1 MDLHT
6 LAGHTA
12 GQHWADR
19 GQQLQLEPVQAA
31 PMRCVGLSRLGSV
44 QTGGVFTMW
53 LQLRGTCWVEA
64 KEGRFRLRAGD
75 WIAFERDS
83 RPALQTDR
91 HGVCIGLS
99 LSAEALRTI
108 GRLADCAFY
117 AGRGRATRADA
128 RTALHLWRD
137 AARRLAAQG
146 PATAG
151 AAVGGA
157 ETSALWPLLLHL
169 TGLQRDLAARVERC
183 PGRSRNRKRQVFGRL
198 QRALMYL
205 EGHCDRMVRITELAE
220 LTSFSSWYFSK
231 TFHALFDESPQA
243 AAARLRLEHAAEL
256 LRTTS
261 MMIGEVASASG
272 FDNPCS
278 FSRAFRARFGVSASR
293 YRSAGVRSSIAEEA
307 RQAA

>member
-1 MDLHT
+1 MDFQHFSASA
-6 LAGHTA
+6 AG
-12 GQHWADR
+12 HWADR

-44 QTGGVFTMW
+44 QTGAVFTIW
-53 LQLRGTCWVEA
+53 LQLRGTSWVEA
-64 KEGRFRLRAGD
+64 KEGRFRLHGGD

-83 RPALQTDR
+83 RPALQSDR

-99 LSAEALRTI
+99 LSADALRTV

-117 AGRGRATRADA
+117 AGRGRATPADA
-128 RTALHLWRD
+128 RTTLRLWRE
-137 AARRLAAQG
+137 AARRLAAQE
-146 PATAG
+146 PAAAGQAG
-151 AAVGGA
+151 AHAA

-169 TGLQRDLAARVERC
+169 AGLQRELAARVDRC

-243 AAARLRLEHAAEL
+243 AAARLRLEHAAGL

-293 YRSAGVRSSIAEEA
+293 YRSAIARPAAEA
-307 RQAA
+307 ESRRAA

>member
-1 MDLHT
+1 MDLHLST
-6 LAGHTA
+6 AAAGP
-12 GQHWADR
+12 GWADR
-19 GQQLQLEPVQAA
+19 GQQLQLESSASA
-31 PMRCVGLSRLGSV
+31 PTRCVGVSRLGSV
-44 QTGGVFTMW
+44 QTGAVFTLW
-53 LQLRGTCWVEA
+53 LQLRGTSWIEA
-64 KEGRFRLRAGD
+64 KEGRFRLRGGD

-83 RPALQTDR
+83 RPALQSDR
-91 HGVCIGLS
+91 HGVCIGLA
-99 LSAEALRTI
+99 LTPDALRAI
-108 GRLADCAFY
+108 GRMADCTFY
-117 AGRGRATRADA
+117 AGRGRVDRREA
-128 RTALHLWRD
+128 RTTLRLWRE
-137 AARRLAAQG
+137 AARRLAAQE
-146 PATAG
+146 PG
-151 AAVGGA
+151 AAADAG
-157 ETSALWPLLLHL
+157 ALWPLLLHL
-169 TGLQRDLAARVERC
+169 TGLQADLAARVERC

-256 LRTTS
+256 LCTTS

-293 YRSAGVRSSIAEEA
+293 YRSAAA
-307 RQAA
+307 RRTPAPDLRRAA

>member
-1 MDLHT
+1 MDLHLSAVAT
-6 LAGHTA
+6 GP
-12 GQHWADR
+12 GWADR
-19 GQQLQLEPVQAA
+19 GQQLQLEPIPTA
-31 PMRCVGLSRLGSV
+31 PTRCVGLSRLGSV
-44 QTGGVFTMW
+44 QTGAVFTLW
-53 LQLRGTCWVEA
+53 LQLRGTSWIES
-64 KEGRFRLRAGD
+64 KEGRFRLRGGD

-83 RPALQTDR
+83 RPALQSDR
-91 HGVCIGLS
+91 HGVCIGLA
-99 LSAEALRTI
+99 LTPDALRTI
-108 GRLADCAFY
+108 GRLADCTFY
-117 AGRGRATRADA
+117 AGRGRVNRTEA
-128 RTALHLWRD
+128 RTTLRLWRE
-137 AARRLAAQG
+137 AARRLAAQEPG
-146 PATAG
+146 ATADAG
-151 AAVGGA
+151 
-157 ETSALWPLLLHL
+157 ALWPLLLHL
-169 TGLQRDLAARVERC
+169 TGLQADLAARVERC

-243 AAARLRLEHAAEL
+243 AAARLRLENAAEL

-293 YRSAGVRSSIAEEA
+293 YRSAAARRAPAPEA
-307 RQAA
+307 RRAA

>member
-1 MDLHT
+1 MDLHGFT
-6 LAGHTA
+6 SNAAG
-12 GQHWADR
+12 HWADR
-19 GQQLQLEPVQAA
+19 GQQLQLEPIQAA

-44 QTGGVFTMW
+44 QTGAVFTMW
-53 LQLRGTCWVEA
+53 LQLRGSCWVEA
-64 KEGRFRLRAGD
+64 KEGRFRLRSGD

-108 GRLADCAFY
+108 GRLADCVFY
-117 AGRGRATRADA
+117 AGRGRASRADA
-128 RTALHLWRD
+128 RTALRLWRD
-137 AARRLAAQG
+137 AARRLAAQE
-146 PATAG
+146 PAANG
-151 AAVGGA
+151 QGA

-169 TGLQRDLAARVERC
+169 TGLQRELAARVERC

-293 YRSAGVRSSIAEEA
+293 YRSAALHGTSARSEVRF
-307 RQAA
+307 AA

>member
-1 MDLHT
+1 MDLHI
-6 LAGHTA
+6 LGSAA
-12 GQHWADR
+12 PGQHWADR

-31 PMRCVGLSRLGSV
+31 PMRCIGLSRLGSV
-44 QTGGVFTMW
+44 QTGAVFTLW
-53 LQLRGTCWVEA
+53 LQLRGTSWVEA
-64 KEGRFRLRAGD
+64 KEGRFRLRGGD

-83 RPALQTDR
+83 RPSLQTDR

-99 LSAEALRTI
+99 LSPEALRTI
-108 GRLADCAFY
+108 GRLADCTFY
-117 AGRGRATRADA
+117 AGRGRVDRSDA
-128 RTALHLWRD
+128 RTTLRLWRE
-137 AARRLAAQG
+137 AARRLATQEPAAG
-146 PATAG
+146 PAS
-151 AAVGGA
+151 

-256 LRTTS
+256 LRTTQ

-293 YRSAGVRSSIAEEA
+293 YRSAAARRVLPVEA
-307 RQAA
+307 RRAA

>member
-1 MDLHT
+1 MDLHISPVA
-6 LAGHTA
+6 AGPA
-12 GQHWADR
+12 WADR
-19 GQQLQLEPVQAA
+19 GQQLQLEPTAGA
-31 PMRCVGLSRLGSV
+31 PARCVGLSRLGSV
-44 QTGGVFTMW
+44 QTGAVFTLW
-53 LQLRGTCWVEA
+53 LQLRGTSWIEA
-64 KEGRFRLRAGD
+64 KEGRFRLRSGD

-83 RPALQTDR
+83 RPALQSDR
-91 HGVCIGLS
+91 HGVGIGLA
-99 LSAEALRTI
+99 LTPDALRTI
-108 GRLADCAFY
+108 GRLADCTFY
-117 AGRGRATRADA
+117 AGRGRVSGSEA
-128 RTALHLWRD
+128 RTTLRLWRE
-137 AARRLAAQG
+137 ATRRLAAQQPG
-146 PATAG
+146 AVADAG
-151 AAVGGA
+151 
-157 ETSALWPLLLHL
+157 ALWPLLLHL
-169 TGLQRDLAARVERC
+169 TALQADLAARVERC

-293 YRSAGVRSSIAEEA
+293 YRSAAVARLPAEA
-307 RQAA
+307 RRAA

>member
-1 MDLHT
+1 MDVHYLPV
-6 LAGHTA
+6 GHP
-12 GQHWADR
+12 GPQWSDR
-19 GQQLQLEPVQAA
+19 GQLLALEPQQAA
-31 PMRCVGLSRLGSV
+31 PMRCVGFSRLGSV
-44 QTGGVFTMW
+44 HAGAVFTLW
-53 LQLRGTCWVEA
+53 LQLRGTSWVEA
-64 KEGRFRLRAGD
+64 KEGRFRLRGGD

-83 RPALQTDR
+83 RPALQADR

-99 LSAEALRTI
+99 LSADALRAI
-108 GRLADCAFY
+108 SRLADCVFY
-117 AGRGRATRADA
+117 AGRGRATRSEA
-128 RTALHLWRD
+128 RTALRLWRD
-137 AARRLAAQG
+137 ASRRLSTQEPGAG
-146 PATAG
+146 G
-151 AAVGGA
+151 AAA

-169 TGLQRDLAARVERC
+169 TGMQRELAARVERC

-198 QRALMYL
+198 QRSLMYL

-278 FSRAFRARFGVSASR
+278 FSRAFRARFGMSASH
-293 YRSAGVRSSIAEEA
+293 YRSAVELPT
-307 RQAA
+307 RQVIRHAA

>member
-1 MDLHT
+1 M
-6 LAGHTA
+6 
-12 GQHWADR
+12 
-19 GQQLQLEPVQAA
+19 
-31 PMRCVGLSRLGSV
+31 
-44 QTGGVFTMW
+44 QTGAVFTLW
-53 LQLRGTCWVEA
+53 LQLRGSSWIEA
-64 KEGRFRLRAGD
+64 KEGRFRLRSGD

-83 RPALQTDR
+83 RPALQSDR

-99 LSAEALRTI
+99 LTQDALRTI
-108 GRLADCAFY
+108 GRLADSTFY
-117 AGRGRATRADA
+117 AGRGHVSRSDA
-128 RTALHLWRD
+128 RTTLRLWRE
-137 AARRLAAQG
+137 ASRRLTAQE
-146 PATAG
+146 PG
-151 AAVGGA
+151 AAADVG
-157 ETSALWPLLLHL
+157 ALWPLLLHL
-169 TGLQRDLAARVERC
+169 TGLQADLAARVERC
-183 PGRSRNRKRQVFGRL
+183 PGRSRNRKRQVFARL
-198 QRALMYL
+198 QRSLMYL

-293 YRSAGVRSSIAEEA
+293 YRSAAVRRLPAPEA
-307 RQAA
+307 RRAA

>member
-1 MDLHT
+1 MDLHHFS
-6 LAGHTA
+6 ANTA
-12 GQHWADR
+12 GHWADR
-19 GQQLQLEPVQAA
+19 GQQLQLEPIQAA

-44 QTGGVFTMW
+44 QTGVVFTMW

-64 KEGRFRLRAGD
+64 KEGRFRLRSGD

-83 RPALQTDR
+83 RPALQADR

-99 LSAEALRTI
+99 LSAEAMRTI

-117 AGRGRATRADA
+117 AGRGCATRTDA
-128 RTALHLWRD
+128 RTALRLWRE
-137 AARRLAAQG
+137 AARRLASQDSAS
-146 PATAG
+146 AG
-151 AAVGGA
+151 QAA

-169 TGLQRDLAARVERC
+169 TGLQRELAARVDRC
-183 PGRSRNRKRQVFGRL
+183 PGRSRNRKRQVFVRL

-293 YRSAGVRSSIAEEA
+293 YRSADRKETGELSGASPER
-307 RQAA
+307 RAA

>member
-1 MDLHT
+1 MDLHISAVA
-6 LAGHTA
+6 AGPI
-12 GQHWADR
+12 WADR
-19 GQQLQLEPVQAA
+19 GQQLQLEPVSAA
-31 PMRCVGLSRLGSV
+31 PTRCVGISRLGSV
-44 QTGGVFTMW
+44 QTGAVFTLW
-53 LQLRGTCWVEA
+53 LQLRGTSWIEA
-64 KEGRFRLRAGD
+64 KEGRFRLRGGD

-83 RPALQTDR
+83 RPALQSDR
-91 HGVCIGLS
+91 HGVCIGLA
-99 LSAEALRTI
+99 LTPDALRTI
-108 GRLADCAFY
+108 GRLADCTFY
-117 AGRGRATRADA
+117 AGRGRVNRAEA
-128 RTALHLWRD
+128 RTTLRLWRE
-137 AARRLAAQG
+137 ASRRLAAQEPG
-146 PATAG
+146 TTADAG
-151 AAVGGA
+151 
-157 ETSALWPLLLHL
+157 ALWPLLLHL
-169 TGLQRDLAARVERC
+169 TGLQADLAARVERC

-293 YRSAGVRSSIAEEA
+293 YRSAAVR
-307 RQAA
+307 RLPGHDTRRAA